1 MDRTLALLCAVVS
14 APFLGLFVYNAMS
27 DPVAEQRAWIEDQL
41 ASIVTG
47 GKDGGDGASMPA
59 WHEAMVTRPSA
70 WETITTPPPPPKPP
84 APEAPKAP
92 DVKKMLEGLRPS
104 KSQIGNKIKMATP
117 QNERGEWFVVG
128 DVYNGCELTAIEKT
142 EVVFTYNW
150 REGNKQIEVRLP
162 RGATDAPRGGGG
174 QDAPPP
180 PPEPEGRKKPAPKR
194 GEKPAPKAEAGADA
208 AEKQAEEGAAQA
220 EPKPAGKKA
229 APKRGEK
236 PAAKAEEAPVA
247 DGVVTEEGKAPVAE
261 GEEVVPVEVP
271 VPEEVSPKGP
281 PKRGSRRAASEGN

>member
-1 MDRTLALLCAVVS
+1 MDRTLVLLCAVVS
-14 APFLGLFVYNAMS
+14 APFLGLFFYNGMS

-47 GKDGGDGASMPA
+47 GKDGGEASSLPA

-70 WETITTPPPPPKPP
+70 WESITTPPPPPKPP
-84 APEAPKAP
+84 APEAPKPP

-104 KSQIGNKIKMATP
+104 KSQIGDKIKMATP

-142 EVVFTYNW
+142 AVVFTYNW

-194 GEKPAPKAEAGADA
+194 GEKAAPKAEASAEAPGTEAEGGA
-208 AEKQAEEGAAQA
+208 
-220 EPKPAGKKA
+220 PAGDAPKGRQA

-236 PAAKAEEAPVA
+236 PAQKVEEAPVA
-247 DGVVTEEGKAPVAE
+247 EGGVAEEEKAPWAE
-261 GEEVVPVEVP
+261 GEVVPVDVP
-271 VPEEVSPKGP
+271 VPEEVSPTGP
-281 PKRGSRRAASEGN
+281 PKPRRGARRSAAEGN